1 MTIAAGN
8 IIRAV
13 PSLGGQERSAIVGLS
28 IFNLVMA
35 RLLTPIRITEGLL
48 PMPLNGSAPKT
59 DLYKFNVLDQ
69 NKQKLC

>member
-1 MTIAAGN
+1 
-8 IIRAV
+8 
-13 PSLGGQERSAIVGLS
+13 
-28 IFNLVMA
+28 MA